1 MACEGA
7 VWLARVQCGT
17 RGTGDSSRSGVCA
30 GSLTPGILDT
40 RRLSPRQGCESG
52 RQPCAGQRSSSPGRR
67 RPRESASGV
76 PGTGRGA
83 CQCPDAIA
91 VFLSL
96 VGKLRMTTFWQ
107 NPQKPSNPDFSWKT
121 AKTRKTQKTGK
132 NRGFQRFHLARTFFT
147 KTRFLPCFWRF
158 QRFQV
163 WKPVFTKTAV
173 LCGFYAFS
181 VFSTPDPGFHENS
194 VFSVFFH
201 VFSVFAP
208 GGLFSRKRGF

>member
-96 VGKLRMTTFWQ
+96 VGKLA
-107 NPQKPSNPDFSWKT
+107 NDNILAEP
-121 AKTRKTQKTGK
+121 AKTVKPRLFKE
-132 NRGFQRFHLARTFFT
+132 NRENTENAENREKQGFS
-147 KTRFLPCFWRF
+147 
-158 QRFQV
+158 
-163 WKPVFTKTAV
+163 
-173 LCGFYAFS
+173 AFS
-181 VFSTPDPGFHENS
+181 PGEDVFHENS

-201 VFSVFAP
+201 VFSDFAHQ
-208 GGLFSRKRGF
+208 GRFSRKRGFWPVFACFPHFPRARMRTRRVPVACAPRASYVFK